1 MTYIWVDDVRNPTIP
16 NATWCRSYESAIAA
30 INNSYEDSIVLC
42 LDHDLGEEKT
52 GYDIAKYIVENNIP
66 ISLIQI
72 HSANPVGRSN
82 MNQLLTRYGYNVV
95 MV

>member
-1 MTYIWVDDVRNPTIP
+1 MNYIWVDDIRKPTIP
-16 NATWCRSYESAIAA
+16 QATWCHNYDAA
-30 INNSYEDSIVLC
+30 IEELKKIDNEQVILC

-72 HSANPVGRSN
+72 HSANPVGRAN
-82 MNQLLTRYGYNVV
+82 MNQLLTHYGYKVV
-95 MV
+95 LM

>member
-16 NATWCRSYESAIAA
+16 EAIWCCNYKSAIET
-30 INNSYEDSIVLC
+30 IERYKNDTIILC

-52 GYDIAKYIVENNIP
+52 GYDICKYIIENSIP

-72 HSANPVGRSN
+72 HSANPVGRAN
-82 MNQLLTRYGYNVV
+82 MNQLLTHYGYNVV
-95 MV
+95 MI